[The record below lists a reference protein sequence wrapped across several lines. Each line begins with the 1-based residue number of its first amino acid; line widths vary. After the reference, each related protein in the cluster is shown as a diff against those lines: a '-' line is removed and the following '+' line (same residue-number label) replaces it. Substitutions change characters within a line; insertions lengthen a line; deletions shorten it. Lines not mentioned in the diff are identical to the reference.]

1 MSVSAFVSKIR
12 FISRRKLCAA
22 AAGAVGLL
30 ILILVLPF
38 TCSSPRE
45 STQVQVAAAQIEALQ
60 QKIQRFYRN
69 RPSYWGLNNK
79 EVLNNRLYPEGMAV
93 DGRLLSPFQTE
104 IKIGTGKEGYTVMP
118 GSRFFDIVLTGLDKK
133 NCEALAAHN
142 FNDSFMLN
150 VVLFSVFNK
159 KFEENYTWGGKKKLP
174 INYKKIK
181 DICIEK
187 NTLLWRVE

>member
-1 MSVSAFVSKIR
+1 MSVSAFVSRIR
-12 FISRRKLCAA
+12 FVSRRKLYAA

-30 ILILVLPF
+30 ILISVLPF
-38 TCSSPRE
+38 TCSSPQE
-45 STQVQVAAAQIEALQ
+45 SAQVRAAAAQIEALQ
-60 QKIQRFYRN
+60 QEIQRFYRN

-142 FNDSFMLN
+142 FSDSFMLN